1 VSPTEINPPK
11 INVTSP
17 INLTYNQ
24 SSVPLVFNADKAVNW
39 TSYSLDGQQNITIS
53 GITNL
58 TDISNG
64 VHNITIYAQDT
75 FGNIGSSETISFTV
89 AKSEPEPFPVV
100 PVASVSILAVALVV
114 AGLLVYHKKHN
125 REIKHE

>member
-39 TSYSLDGQQNITIS
+39 TSYSLDGQQNITFF
-53 GITNL
+53 GNTNI

-75 FGNIGSSETISFTV
+75 FGNIGS
-89 AKSEPEPFPVV
+89 
-100 PVASVSILAVALVV
+100 
-114 AGLLVYHKKHN
+114 
-125 REIKHE
+125 